1 MTQPDRLTRL
11 LSMLEAEP
19 DDPFCLYGIAQ
30 EHANAGDHE
39 TAVSW
44 YDKAIAVDPDDGYH
58 HFHKARSLE
67 SLQRLDVAIATIDAG
82 LEAARRGGDAHAV
95 SELEAFREELSE

>member
-11 LSMLEAEP
+11 LAMLDDEP

-44 YDKAIAVDPDDGYH
+44 YDRAIAVDPDDGYH
-58 HFHKARSLE
+58 YFHKARSLE

-82 LEAARRGGDAHAV
+82 LAAARRGGDAHALA
-95 SELEAFREELSE
+95 ELDELRSELSE

>member
-11 LSMLEAEP
+11 LAMLDAEP

-58 HFHKARSLE
+58 YFHKARSLE
-67 SLQRLDVAIATIDAG
+67 SLQRLDVAIATINAG
-82 LEAARRGGDAHAV
+82 LAAARRGGDAHALA
-95 SELEAFREELSE
+95 ELDELRSELSE

>member
-11 LSMLEAEP
+11 LAMLEDEP
-19 DDPFCLYGIAQ
+19 DDPLCLYGIAQ

-58 HFHKARSLE
+58 YFHKARSLE
-67 SLQRLDVAIATIDAG
+67 SLQRLDVAIETIDAG
-82 LEAARRGGDAHAV
+82 LAAARRGGDAHALA
-95 SELEAFREELSE
+95 ELDDLRSELSE

>member
-11 LSMLEAEP
+11 LAMLDDEP

-58 HFHKARSLE
+58 YFHKARSLE

-82 LEAARRGGDAHAV
+82 LAAARRGGDAHALA
-95 SELEAFREELSE
+95 ELDELRSELSE

>member
-1 MTQPDRLTRL
+1 MTQPDRLTKL
-11 LSMLEAEP
+11 LAMLNDEP

-30 EHANAGDHE
+30 EHANTGDHE

-58 HFHKARSLE
+58 YFHKARSLE

-82 LEAARRGGDAHAV
+82 LAAARRGGDAHALA
-95 SELEAFREELSE
+95 ELDELRSELSE

>member
-11 LSMLEAEP
+11 LAMLDDEP

-58 HFHKARSLE
+58 YFHKARSLE
-67 SLQRLDVAIATIDAG
+67 SLQRLDDAIATIDAG
-82 LEAARRGGDAHAV
+82 LAAARRGGDAHALA
-95 SELEAFREELSE
+95 ELDELRSELSE

>member
-11 LSMLEAEP
+11 LAMLDAEP

-58 HFHKARSLE
+58 YFHKARSLE
-67 SLQRLDVAIATIDAG
+67 SLQRLDDAIATIDAG
-82 LEAARRGGDAHAV
+82 LAAARRGGDAHALA
-95 SELEAFREELSE
+95 ELDELRSELSE

>member
-11 LSMLEAEP
+11 LSMLDAEP

-30 EHANAGDHE
+30 EHANAGDHD
-39 TAVSW
+39 TAVTW

-58 HFHKARSLE
+58 YFHKARSLE
-67 SLQRLDVAIATIDAG
+67 SLQRLDVAIATVDAG
-82 LEAARRGGDAHAV
+82 IAAARRGGDSHALA
-95 SELEAFREELSE
+95 ELEALRVELSE